1 MATSATIT
9 TEPNKLLAEKTDD
22 DRMPVIVKR
31 QDYEKWIEPGD
42 EARPPIDRIRP
53 IVNATVSTPESE
65 RSAYGVI
72 PYFTSRKACNPAG
85 RTEASSCHVRI
96 FSRQRRS
103 PQRTALMAAYQL
115 TATS

>member
-65 RSAYGVI
+65 RSAMGLFRI
-72 PYFTSRKACNPAG
+72 SHQERPAT
-85 RTEASSCHVRI
+85 RLAEPKRVPAMSESSAGNED
-96 FSRQRRS
+96 QRS
-103 PQRTALMAAYQL
+103 AQL
-115 TATS
+115 S